1 MSKTLSQP
9 VVQSQSEQTGVELNR
24 NAADEQ
30 MVQQS
35 MRALENQELYEQ
47 ENENSIDVM
56 QPMSTETYGQY
67 GQDGLNVD
75 NQIMSDTVNQNE
87 QETTG
92 LTAGGTNAS
101 NVFAN
106 IFHKL
111 AAVFGKDNT
120 IGAKCE
126 EWAKEIENS
135 STTDAEATQIQ
146 QDTLAETSLDGA
158 TTGVEDGIDIASQPT
173 GAIIN
178 AESEGISN
186 ANMQTMAQGVAQD
199 DGFVKAATASNSKF
213 EQLDNKVTDMTY
225 TLSENTMGSLAG
237 VDVTGEDKS
246 KVAGT
251 YMTMMHGLQEFNTT
265 AIDEI
270 NTKYAD
276 DERKKATAMEGLGKI
291 MNRAV
296 EPAMANTAIDNNL
309 YGFLSESDKQELDSM
324 SFTGVDKTFS
334 DIEAEKVPEKS
345 QENTMP
351 YANALKYDKI
361 GKSTAPMRYGM
372 LTELENMSSG
382 LSMSKSSLQLGTR
395 DYQSVMDNSSSFTGN
410 GRGNRAAQ
418 AENAFS
424 TVLDNDKAAKQTS
437 FTDGL
442 ER

>member
-9 VVQSQSEQTGVELNR
+9 VVQSEQTTGVELNQ

-47 ENENSIDVM
+47 DNDGSIDVM
-56 QPMSTETYGQY
+56 QPMSAETYGQY
-67 GQDGLNVD
+67 GQDVSSVD
-75 NQIMSDTVNQNE
+75 NQQTMTEDVA
-87 QETTG
+87 QEGHENTG
-92 LTAGGTNAS
+92 ITAGGATTS

-111 AAVFGKDNT
+111 ATVFGKDNA

-126 EWAKEIENS
+126 EWAKQIEDT
-135 STTDAEATQIQ
+135 STTDAEAAQVQ
-146 QDTLAETSLDGA
+146 QDTLAEISLDGA
-158 TTGVEDGIDIASQPT
+158 NTGVEDGIDIASQPT

-178 AESEGISN
+178 PESESISN
-186 ANMQTMAQGVAQD
+186 GNMQVMAKGVAED
-199 DGFVKAATASNSKF
+199 DGFIKAATAPNSKF

-251 YMTMMHGLQEFNTT
+251 YMTMMHGLQEFNNT
-265 AIDEI
+265 ALDEI

-276 DERKKATAMEGLGKI
+276 DESKKSKAIEGLGKI

-324 SFTGVDKTFS
+324 SFTCVDKTFS

-345 QENTMP
+345 QENTTQ
-351 YANALKYDKI
+351 YANALKYDEI
-361 GKSTAPMRYGM
+361 GKVTSPMRYGM
-372 LTELENMSSG
+372 STELENMSSG

-395 DYQSVMDNSSSFTGN
+395 DYQSLMDNSNSFSGN

-424 TVLDNDKAAKQTS
+424 SVLANDKAAKETS
-437 FTDGL
+437 LTGGL